1 MSYGIP
7 SAEPSAD
14 VPVCPRHP
22 DRPAYVRCQ
31 RCGRPACPDCQR
43 AAAVGFQC
51 VDCVNE
57 AQRSAPQ
64 VRSAFGGVAAA
75 GRPMAT
81 LSIIAACAVLYV
93 LQWIVPNDWV
103 YQNLAFATVY
113 ATPEFG
119 AFEPWRML
127 TSAFLHSQGFILH
140 ILLNMYMLWIFGQAL
155 EPLLG
160 RIRFLA
166 LYLISAVGGSVG
178 YYLLTPAYVPGQQL
192 AGVVGASGAIFGL
205 FGAMLVVQRRR
216 GGDTRQLWVLIAINA
231 VIGFVVPQIAWQAHL
246 GGLVTGALC
255 AAAIAYVPRGRRQG
269 VLQFLGLLVVVGLL
283 VAATA
288 VRAATSAALPV

>member
-7 SAEPSAD
+7 AAEPSAEI
-14 VPVCPRHP
+14 PVCPRHP

-57 AQRSAPQ
+57 TKRTTPAPRS
-64 VRSAFGGVAAA
+64 VYGGAAA
-75 GRPMAT
+75 VGRPLAT
-81 LSIIAACAVLYV
+81 FGIIAVCALVYV
-93 LQWIVPNDWV
+93 LQWIIPNDAI
-103 YQNLAFATVY
+103 YQNFAFATAY
-113 ATPEFG
+113 ANPAYG

-140 ILLNMYMLWIFGQAL
+140 IVLNMYMLWMFGQAL

-166 LYLISAVGGSVG
+166 LYLLSAVGGSVG
-178 YYLLTPAYVPGQQL
+178 YLLLTPAYIPGQPL
-192 AGVVGASGAIFGL
+192 TGV
-205 FGAMLVVQRRR
+205 FGAMLVVQRHR
-216 GGDTRQLWVLIAINA
+216 GGDTRQLWVLIAING

-246 GGLVTGALC
+246 GGLITGALC
-255 AAAIAYVPRGRRQG
+255 AAVIAYAPRGPRR
-269 VLQFLGLLVVVGLL
+269 GLLQAAGLVLVVCLL

-288 VRAATSAALPV
+288 LRVAATALPA

>member
-7 SAEPSAD
+7 AAEPSAQ

-22 DRPAYVRCQ
+22 DRPSYVRCQ

-57 AQRSAPQ
+57 TARTTPG
-64 VRSAFGGVAAA
+64 VRSVYGGAVAT
-75 GRPMAT
+75 GKPLVT
-81 LSIIAACAVLYV
+81 LGLIALCAVVYV
-93 LQWIVPNDWV
+93 LQWIIPGDWI
-103 YQNLAFATVY
+103 YQNLAFANVF
-113 ATPEFG
+113 ATPQFG
-119 AFEPWRML
+119 EFEPWRML
-127 TSAFLHSQGFILH
+127 TAAFLHSQGFILH

-166 LYLISAVGGSVG
+166 VYLISAIGGSVG
-178 YYLLTPAYVPGQQL
+178 YLVLTPGYVPGTPL
-192 AGVVGASGAIFGL
+192 TGVVGASGAIFGL
-205 FGAMLVVQRRR
+205 FGAMLLVQRQR
-216 GGDTRQLWVLIAINA
+216 GGDTRQLWVLILING

-246 GGLVTGALC
+246 GGLIAGGLC
-255 AAAIAYVPRGRRQG
+255 AAVIAYTPRGPRQG
-269 VLQFLGLLVVVGLL
+269 LIQAAGLAAVLVLLL
-283 VAATA
+283 A
-288 VRAATSAALPV
+288 VSWVKVTMG

>member
-7 SAEPSAD
+7 SAEPSAQ

-22 DRPAYVRCQ
+22 DRPSYVRCQ

-57 AQRSAPQ
+57 TKRTAPEIRN
-64 VRSAFGGVAAA
+64 VYGGAVATGKPKVTFG
-75 GRPMAT
+75 
-81 LSIIAACAVLYV
+81 IIAACAVLYV
-93 LQWIVPNDWV
+93 LQWLVPNDAI
-103 YQNLAFATVY
+103 YQALGFANVY
-113 ATPEFG
+113 AEPRWGE
-119 AFEPWRML
+119 FEPWRML

-140 ILLNMYMLWIFGQAL
+140 IALNMYMLWAFGQAL

-160 RIRFLA
+160 RVRFLA

-178 YYLLTPAYVPGQQL
+178 YLLLTPLYEPGRPL
-192 AGVVGASGAIFGL
+192 YGVAGASGAIFGL
-205 FGAMLVVQRRR
+205 FGAMLLVQRHR
-216 GGDTRQLWVLIAINA
+216 GGDTRQLWVLIAING
-231 VIGFVVPQIAWQAHL
+231 VIGFLVPQIAWQAHL

-255 AAAIAYVPRGRRQG
+255 AAVLAYTPRGPRQG
-269 VLQFLGLLVVVGLL
+269 LLQAAGLAGVVLLLAL
-283 VAATA
+283 ATWLR
-288 VRAATSAALPV
+288 VSM

>member
-75 GRPMAT
+75 GRPLAT
-81 LSIIAACAVLYV
+81 LGIIAACAVLYV

-216 GGDTRQLWVLIAINA
+216 GGDTRQLWVLIAINT

-255 AAAIAYVPRGRRQG
+255 AAAIAYVPRGQRQG

-288 VRAATSAALPV
+288 VRAATTAALPV

>member
-7 SAEPSAD
+7 AAEPSAQ

-22 DRPAYVRCQ
+22 DRPSYVRCQ

-57 AQRSAPQ
+57 TKRSTPA
-64 VRSAFGGVAAA
+64 VKTVYGGAVAT
-75 GRPMAT
+75 GRPLVT
-81 LSIIAACAVLYV
+81 LGIIALCAVMYV
-93 LQWIVPNDWV
+93 LQWVVPGEWI
-103 YQNLAFATVY
+103 YQNLAFANVF

-127 TSAFLHSQGFILH
+127 TAAFLHSQGFILH
-140 ILLNMYMLWIFGQAL
+140 IVLNMYMLWIFGQAL

-166 LYLISAVGGSVG
+166 VYLISAIGGSVG
-178 YYLLTPAYVPGQQL
+178 YLVLTPAYVPGVPL
-192 AGVVGASGAIFGL
+192 SGVVGASGAIFGL
-205 FGAMLVVQRRR
+205 FGAMLLVQRHR
-216 GGDTRQLWVLIAINA
+216 GGDTRQLWILIVING

-255 AAAIAYVPRGRRQG
+255 AAVITYAPRGARQG
-269 VLQFLGLLVVVGLL
+269 LLHAAGLAGVVLLLFLVSWLRV
-283 VAATA
+283 TA
-288 VRAATSAALPV
+288 G